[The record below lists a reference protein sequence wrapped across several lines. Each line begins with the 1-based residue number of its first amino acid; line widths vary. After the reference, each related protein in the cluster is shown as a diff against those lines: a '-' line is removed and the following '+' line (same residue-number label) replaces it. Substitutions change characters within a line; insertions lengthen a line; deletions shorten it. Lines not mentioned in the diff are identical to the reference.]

1 MWCGVKL
8 GQSKCWDDT
17 NSEAHSHRK
26 SWGYEHF
33 KILHIFWG
41 ARVGIISLNGCLW
54 KAYLNLKGQERQLT
68 CELCTESIIH
78 LSLCWVFVAT
88 HRPSLA
94 AVSGGLPFIAVHG
107 LLCSSFSNCGAQA
120 PGTPASVVVARRL
133 SCPNGMWNLPRPGIE
148 PMSPALAGEFLSTFL
163 ATREA

>member
-1 MWCGVKL
+1 MWCGIKL

-17 NSEAHSHRK
+17 NSEAYSHRK

-68 CELCTESIIH
+68 CELCTESIIY
-78 LSLCWVFVAT
+78 LSLCWVFVA
-88 HRPSLA
+88 A
-94 AVSGGLPFIAVHG
+94 AVSRGLLFIAVHG
-107 LLCSSFSNCGAQA
+107 LLCASFSYCGTQA
-120 PGTPASVVVARRL
+120 PGTQASVVVAQKL
-133 SCPNGMWNLPRPGIE
+133 SCPMACGIFQDQGSN
-148 PMSPALAGEFLSTFL
+148 PCPLHWQVNSYPHS
-163 ATREA
+163 